1 MICLVSV
8 RTIFTHPVGSTFDRV
23 PFQLTDVFTLIP
35 PSKHSGTKAAQLARS
50 STRSVARASGKEALA
65 AFAAPRPTM
74 SRASTPSL
82 AAAAASSPSPS
93 SPSPSSRG
101 GGDHRGSHHHH
112 PPRRFATTPLTGVRD
127 LVREGKTIWLL
138 DQFGVLHDGKTAYP
152 AAIHATKR
160 LYDAGA
166 KLYVISNSSRR
177 SAKTLAK
184 LEPMGFDPAWF
195 AGAITSGEMTWR
207 ALEARDAFEGSAEAD
222 ARGPKPFAGDKVLHF
237 TWSERGSIA
246 LDGLGAFCVLRT
258 AYSFSL
264 IVLRFQ
270 RLIASPFN

>member
-1 MICLVSV
+1 
-8 RTIFTHPVGSTFDRV
+8 
-23 PFQLTDVFTLIP
+23 
-35 PSKHSGTKAAQLARS
+35 
-50 STRSVARASGKEALA
+50 
-65 AFAAPRPTM
+65 M

-82 AAAAASSPSPS
+82 AAAASSSPSPS

-101 GGDHRGSHHHH
+101 GGDHRGHHRHH

-246 LDGLGAFCVLRT
+246 LDGLGAFCARHILLFHSS
-258 AYSFSL
+258 SFY
-264 IVLRFQ
+264 LRFQ